1 MKDLR
6 SGFTSDGTPTR
17 PEGAREVFFDYIRHP
32 AYKRL
37 LNQVVAAQDKQN
49 VRSVAV
55 LSEFPGEGKTFFVS
69 VLALGFATF
78 LRKRVLIMDTISQT
92 RNESFYMG
100 TILGH
105 EASDV
110 EGMPGRGRPGAIDLI
125 TTRNLRRQIRVH
137 TETLE
142 FEEGEGDDDVYDTA
156 DFQIGPFITALA
168 PSYDLILLDTC
179 ALSEVTK
186 DNIDPIILAQQA
198 DASIV
203 VTSRESLDRQIL
215 NKISNDLKR
224 SSIRLLGTIFN
235 AGPQS

>member
-6 SGFTSDGTPTR
+6 SGLTSEGSPAR
-17 PEGAREVFFDYIRHP
+17 PEGVREVFFDYIRHP

-37 LNQVVAAQDKQN
+37 LNQVVAAQDKQS
-49 VRSVAV
+49 VRSLAV

-69 VLALGFATF
+69 VLALGFASF

-100 TILGH
+100 TILGG
-105 EASDV
+105 EVSDV
-110 EGMPGRGRPGAIDLI
+110 EGVPGRGRPGSIDLI
-125 TTRNLRRQIRVH
+125 TTRNLRRQIRIH
-137 TETLE
+137 GEPIDIH
-142 FEEGEGDDDVYDTA
+142 EEGEEDLYDTA

-179 ALSEVTK
+179 AMSEVTK
-186 DNIDPIILAQQA
+186 ENIDPIILAQQA
-198 DASIV
+198 DASIL
-203 VTSRESLDRQIL
+203 VTSPESLDKQLLSKVSSDLRR
-215 NKISNDLKR
+215 SN
-224 SSIRLLGTIFN
+224 IRLLGTIFN